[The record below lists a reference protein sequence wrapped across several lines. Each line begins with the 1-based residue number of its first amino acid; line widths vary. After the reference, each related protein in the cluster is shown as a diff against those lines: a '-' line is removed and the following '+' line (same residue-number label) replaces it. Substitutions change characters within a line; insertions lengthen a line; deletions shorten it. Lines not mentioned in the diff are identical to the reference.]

1 MGRTE
6 DGYESRTCPA
16 AQMNIGYAIE
26 KFHEAIDVLVTG
38 RWPIHERVRPACH
51 IIHAI
56 RPADLPPELRPYH
69 EWILSQL
76 TSVSPQV
83 TGEDTLQASLRDM
96 DEHTAV
102 AVAQRI
108 LRIYDGL
115 VKPFERG

>member
-1 MGRTE
+1 
-6 DGYESRTCPA
+6 
-16 AQMNIGYAIE
+16 MNIGYAIE

-51 IIHAI
+51 AIHAI
-56 RPADLPPELRPYH
+56 RPADLPPELRPDH

-83 TGEDTLQASLRDM
+83 TGEDTLQASLRNM